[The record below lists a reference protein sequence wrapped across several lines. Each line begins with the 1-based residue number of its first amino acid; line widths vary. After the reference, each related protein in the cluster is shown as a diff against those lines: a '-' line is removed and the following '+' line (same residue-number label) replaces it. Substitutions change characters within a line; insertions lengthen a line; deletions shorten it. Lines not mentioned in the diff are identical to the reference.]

1 MTGADGSGARAGAN
15 CSLQPMDL
23 TERGDSGV
31 RHPWEVQRLE
41 AYRRILADHGA
52 LDARRV
58 LDVGAG
64 DGWFSDRLTEH
75 LPIDAEVVCWDVN
88 YDDNDLEPSNPRLV
102 RTREQPSAGYDLV
115 LLLDVLEHIEDPVT
129 FFESVLGPLTS
140 PGTPVLVAVPAHQRL
155 FGAHDEALGH
165 FRRYGRRELL
175 GQLDPWIDTVEDGSL
190 FTTLLLPRAVS
201 VAVERIRR
209 RPATIDEHGVGRWNG
224 GPLLTATVSR
234 ALAADACLG
243 RAVRRAGVRLPGLS
257 HWVFGIVR

>member
-1 MTGADGSGARAGAN
+1 
-15 CSLQPMDL
+15 MDL
-23 TERGDSGV
+23 TERGDSAV
-31 RHPWEVQRLE
+31 RHPWEVQRWE

-52 LDARRV
+52 LRARRV

-75 LPIDAEVVCWDVN
+75 LPADAEVVCWDVN

-102 RTREQPSAGYDLV
+102 RTRERPSAGYDLV
-115 LLLDVLEHIEDPVT
+115 LLLDVLEHIEDPAAFVG
-129 FFESVLGPLTS
+129 SVLAPLTG

-175 GQLDPWIDTVEDGSL
+175 RQLDPWIDLVEEGSL
-190 FTTLLLPRAVS
+190 FTTLLLPRTVS

-209 RPATIDEHGVGRWNG
+209 NPATTGEHGVGRWDG
-224 GPLLTATVSR
+224 GPVLTTVLDR
-234 ALAADACLG
+234 TLAADARLG

-257 HWVFGIVR
+257 HWAFGVVR